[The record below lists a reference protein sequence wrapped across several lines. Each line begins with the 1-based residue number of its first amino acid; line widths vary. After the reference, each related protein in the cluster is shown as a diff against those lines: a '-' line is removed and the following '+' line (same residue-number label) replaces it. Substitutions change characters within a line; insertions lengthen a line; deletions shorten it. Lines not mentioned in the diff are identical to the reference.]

1 MSKVDLSPLNS
12 EINGLSE
19 LVTLLEQKYQCNW
32 DDVIHDSF
40 IDFNKGVNS
49 DLASFQKIFEYL
61 TRINNTS
68 FNNDELLSETESI
81 LHEVE
86 SL

>member
-1 MSKVDLSPLNS
+1 MSNVDLSPLNS
-12 EINGLSE
+12 EINELSE
-19 LVTLLEQKYQCNW
+19 LVTLLENKYQCNW
-32 DDVIHDSF
+32 DDAIHDSF
-40 IDFNKGVNS
+40 IEYNKGVKSN
-49 DLASFQKIFEYL
+49 LESFVKIYEYL

-68 FNNDELLSETESI
+68 FNNDGLLSETENI